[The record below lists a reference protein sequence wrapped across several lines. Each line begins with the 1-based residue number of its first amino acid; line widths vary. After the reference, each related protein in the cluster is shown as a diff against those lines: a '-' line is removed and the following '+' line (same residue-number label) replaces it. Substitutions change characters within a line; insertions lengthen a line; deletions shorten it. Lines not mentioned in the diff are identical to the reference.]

1 MFQFLFF
8 FYALKPSNGCEIIQS
23 VESVW
28 ILGWAGFIQRP
39 QAFPVFG
46 KLGLLHSW
54 ENSRN
59 VQVFTGTQ
67 DEKKKKVCVA
77 FCCTCSNKKIFLK
90 ISFLRTR
97 MRKSQKNVEW
107 ERMKEPN
114 GVRTEV
120 QTAQQT
126 NSPHSAVVGKYPFSM
141 SSWLYTHTE
150 YCHNAVF
157 LPSDEQ
163 QSTSSSHP
171 PLLNVFSCTLSNQ
184 AAVRLLPFC
193 SRQQCCG
200 GNSKCRSV
208 SDVRALLMVWSPF

>member
-1 MFQFLFF
+1 MF
-8 FYALKPSNGCEIIQS
+8 KC
-23 VESVW
+23 
-28 ILGWAGFIQRP
+28 
-39 QAFPVFG
+39 
-46 KLGLLHSW
+46 LLAPKM
-54 ENSRN
+54 
-59 VQVFTGTQ
+59 
-67 DEKKKKVCVA
+67 KKKKKFVLHFVA
-77 FCCTCSNKKIFLK
+77 HVLIKRFLKK

-171 PLLNVFSCTLSNQ
+171 PLLNVFSCTLSNH

-200 GNSKCRSV
+200 GNSKCCSA
-208 SDVRALLMVWSPF
+208 SDVSALLIMWSSF